1 MQQHFS
7 RKRYTIS
14 KLQLTLL
21 LEAKWKLCRF
31 VTAPNK
37 TATSLYHIDWNK
49 ANFFQMV
56 SVNRPEAFYLTRYL
70 PTVIAYLSDLRF
82 DFTNQF
88 GKTNTQM
95 RKEFIAVPHNTWPVV
110 NDFEIFRT
118 FRVRLIFWVVKFCQW
133 KKHNFSLQK
142 TFLMHEVK
150 FSISTCFE
158 RS

>member
-1 MQQHFS
+1 MGGLHELDGKLLSSMQQHFS

-21 LEAKWKLCRF
+21 PEAKWKLCRF
-31 VTAPNK
+31 VTAPYK

-56 SVNRPEAFYLTRYL
+56 SVNRLEAFYLTRYL

-88 GKTNTQM
+88 
-95 RKEFIAVPHNTWPVV
+95 
-110 NDFEIFRT
+110 
-118 FRVRLIFWVVKFCQW
+118 W
-133 KKHNFSLQK
+133 KKPTLRWGRSFLQSRITPDQWLMTSKYFGRLELDLSFGWLSSANGKNTIFS
-142 TFLMHEVK
+142 
-150 FSISTCFE
+150 
-158 RS
+158 